1 MRWISKPL
9 LAGVML
15 VSGAG
20 FAHADMMATTATDLT
35 IYSGPGANYPS
46 LGIATRG
53 STAALDGC
61 LEGDRWCRIDVNGMR
76 GWVYAQELTVDY
88 NGAPVIVQ
96 ERRTDLGVP
105 IVSYEATGS
114 VSGPAQPAP
123 GDELIGTVDSTG
135 AIVPPPE
142 VLTYIERTPMEA
154 VPYDGEVV
162 VGATLPGEV
171 VISQV
176 PNYQYSYVR
185 INDRPTLVDPQSRRI
200 VYVYE

>member
-185 INDRPTLVDPQSRRI
+185 INDRPMLVDPQSRRI

>member
-1 MRWISKPL
+1 
-9 LAGVML
+9 ML

-35 IYSGPGANYPS
+35 IYSGPGADYPS
-46 LGIATRG
+46 VGIATRG
-53 STAALDGC
+53 SAAALDGC
-61 LEGDRWCRIDVNGMR
+61 LEGDSWCRIDVNGMR

-142 VLTYIERTPMEA
+142 VLTYIERAPMEA

-162 VGATLPGEV
+162 VGATLPGEM

-185 INDRPTLVDPQSRRI
+185 INDRPMLVDPQSRRI

>member
-154 VPYDGEVV
+154 APYDGEVV

-185 INDRPTLVDPQSRRI
+185 INDRPMLVDPQSRRI

>member
-53 STAALDGC
+53 TTAALDGC

-154 VPYDGEVV
+154 APYDGEVV

-185 INDRPTLVDPQSRRI
+185 INDRPMLVDPQSRRI

>member
-35 IYSGPGANYPS
+35 IYSGPGANYPP

-96 ERRTDLGVP
+96 ELRTDLGVP
-105 IVSYEATGS
+105 VVSYEATGS

-142 VLTYIERTPMEA
+142 VLTYIDRTPMDA

-162 VGATLPGEV
+162 VGTTLPRDV

-185 INDRPTLVDPQSRRI
+185 INDRPMLVDPQSRRI